1 MEAACGK
8 IRDTWGVTKEEMA
21 GIVPESWLEWG
32 LGVEGD
38 AAPRPAEVDILAAHD
53 LATTNSQKA

>member
-1 MEAACGK
+1 M
-8 IRDTWGVTKEEMA
+8 GVTKEAMA

-38 AAPRPAEVDILAAHD
+38 QAARPPDAAMLAAHD
-53 LATTNSQKA
+53 AVTTKSRKA